1 MSDLPWSE
9 RKRLIV
15 CCDGTWQDSTGDSF
29 KPPTNVTRISRA
41 ISRDAVTIENDVK
54 KRISQIVYYQKGV
67 GTGNLLGDKLG
78 GGALGLGLSAN
89 VRAAYA
95 FLADNYDDGDEIFFF
110 GYSRGAYTARAVA
123 GLVTRF
129 GLLTPRGMDNFTTL
143 YNEFYGR
150 HHKPASELEDKYK
163 DKKRREKVGFREPL
177 PPYTIKIIGVW
188 DTVAFHNNF
197 ASRLFGEKL
206 ELPNTV
212 LSPDVEYAFQ
222 ALALDEDRNAYQPV
236 IWHLPKNHGRQELL
250 QVWFSGHHSDIGGGT
265 EEPRLSDI
273 ALAWMVAQ
281 CTKNMQLGIDLEYF
295 YDHQSTGIQP
305 WATHL
310 VDVNPTKSIFARFFE
325 KFLGHS
331 PRTPL
336 GYPPDEGNLDI
347 TNEYIHQSIEERDF
361 KSWPSAV
368 VKGRGTRPYWALADG
383 KEIKQI
389 DAIQVEHDLKGRIRK
404 VNPNEWDDARNTP

>member
-163 DKKRREKVGFREPL
+163 DRKRREKWHFT
-177 PPYTIKIIGVW
+177 TILRAGCLGRSLNYRIQYY
-188 DTVAFHNNF
+188 
-197 ASRLFGEKL
+197 RLM
-206 ELPNTV
+206 
-212 LSPDVEYAFQ
+212 LS
-222 ALALDEDRNAYQPV
+222 
-236 IWHLPKNHGRQELL
+236 
-250 QVWFSGHHSDIGGGT
+250 GGT

-389 DAIQVEHDLKGRIRK
+389 DAIQLEHDLKGRIRK

>member
-1 MSDLPWSE
+1 MSELPWSDQ
-9 RKRLIV
+9 KRLIV
-15 CCDGTWQDSTGDSF
+15 CCDGTWQNSTGDSF

-41 ISRDAVTIENDVK
+41 ISRDGVTLEKGKK

-67 GTGNLLGDKLG
+67 GTGALLGDKLG
-78 GGALGLGLSAN
+78 GGAFGLGLSAN

-95 FLADNYDDGDEIFFF
+95 FIADNYDDGDEIFFF

-123 GLVTRF
+123 GLVTRL

-150 HHKPASELEDKYK
+150 DHKPASDLEDKYR
-163 DKKRREKVGFREPL
+163 DKEKRKRVGFREPL
-177 PPYTIKIIGVW
+177 PRYTVKIIGVW

-197 ASRLFGEKL
+197 VSRWLGEKL

-222 ALALDEDRNAYQPV
+222 ALALDEDRNAYKPV
-236 IWHLPKNHGRQELL
+236 LWHLPENHGRQELL
-250 QVWFSGHHSDIGGGT
+250 QVWFSGCHSDIGGGA

-273 ALAWMVAQ
+273 TLAWMVAQ
-281 CTKNMQLGIDLEYF
+281 CTKDMQLGIDLEYF
-295 YDHQSTGIQP
+295 YDHHPTGNKP

-310 VDVNPTKSIFARFFE
+310 GDANPAKSSIARFFGR
-325 KFLGHS
+325 FLGHS

-336 GYPPDEGNLDI
+336 RYPPEDGNLDI
-347 TNEYIHQSIEERDF
+347 TNEFIHQSIEDRDF
-361 KSWPSAV
+361 NSWPSAV
-368 VKGRGTRPYWALADG
+368 VKGRGTGTHWSLADG
-383 KEIKQI
+383 QEIKQF
-389 DAIQVEHDLKGRIRK
+389 DGGQVERDLKGRIRK
-404 VNPNEWDDARNTP
+404 VHPNEWDDV